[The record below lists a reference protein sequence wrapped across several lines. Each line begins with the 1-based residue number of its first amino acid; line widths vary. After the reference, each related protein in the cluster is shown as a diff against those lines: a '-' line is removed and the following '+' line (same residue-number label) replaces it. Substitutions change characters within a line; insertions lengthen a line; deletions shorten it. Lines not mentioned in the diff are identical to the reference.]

1 MSMAL
6 PPPDRDRLAKILGLL
21 GSDYD
26 GERASAGAMAWAFLR
41 ERGLTWFDLFSPSP
55 EKSGRE
61 SARYRRGFRGAEYRR
76 GFRDG
81 MEAARQEAA
90 ESSRQEAADHPEYRD
105 ARDWPA
111 ICAKCLDS
119 RYHWT
124 EWQREFLV
132 SVSDFPFLS
141 DKQRAVLERLHKLAF
156 GHQP

>member
-1 MSMAL
+1 VSMAL
-6 PPPDRDRLAKILGLL
+6 APPERARLAKILGLL

-61 SARYRRGFRGAEYRR
+61 SVKYRRGFRGAEYRR

-90 ESSRQEAADHPEYRD
+90 KSARQEAADPPEYCD
-105 ARDWPA
+105 ARDWPV
-111 ICAKCLDS
+111 ICTKCLSS

-124 EWQREFLV
+124 KWQREFLV
-132 SVSDFPFLS
+132 SVADSPFLS
-141 DKQRAVLERLHKLAF
+141 DKQRAVLERLHRLAF
-156 GHQP
+156 GRPP